1 MKKVLI
7 GLTVFIGIT
16 AIFAFIFRG
25 QIGMIAMMAFMA
37 PSLTF
42 EEDERPKAPDY
53 ADAYYW
59 AAMANKDDASD
70 ITPNGVEAHIQGE
83 AAVDVFFVHPTTYVS
98 SEHWNQP
105 LDSEA
110 TNERTDDWVMRDQ
123 ASIFN
128 GCCNVYAPRYRQAT
142 LFSFQDLEGDGG
154 RALDL
159 AYQDI
164 KEAFEYF
171 LEAFNQD
178 KPFIIAGHS
187 QGSFHVDRLL
197 REEIAGT
204 QLENMLVAA
213 YPVGFSIDGS
223 NGIRICESAEQ
234 TNCQV
239 SWNANTADA
248 GIVLG
253 KPGDIC
259 VNPISWTTDDQIM
272 IAGENKGSIS
282 FANGNNL
289 DQSIVGA
296 QCKNGTLLV
305 EETKSERYSI
315 MPFGPGNYH
324 YYDYSFY
331 HMDVRDNAIL
341 RAKSFLQDHSE
352 NTLMDTLLLE
362 TGN

>member
-1 MKKVLI
+1 MAAVFLFRDYI
-7 GLTVFIGIT
+7 GLVFVSYFLEPKHNFVEKPVP
-16 AIFAFIFRG
+16 A
-25 QIGMIAMMAFMA
+25 A
-37 PSLTF
+37 P
-42 EEDERPKAPDY
+42 EYQNQDH
-53 ADAYYW
+53 W
-59 AAMANKDDASD
+59 AALPERQDFADVRVDSLSNDGQK
-70 ITPNGVEAHIQGE
+70 E

-105 LDSEA
+105 LISAA
-110 TNERTDDWVMRDQ
+110 TNERTDDWGMRDQ

-164 KEAFEYF
+164 KTDFEYF

-178 KPFIIAGHS
+178 RPFIIAGHS

-204 QLENMLVAA
+204 LLEKMLVAA

-223 NGIRICESAEQ
+223 NGIPVCESAEQ

-239 SWNANTADA
+239 SWNANTSDA

-253 KPGDIC
+253 QPGDIC
-259 VNPISWTTDDQIM
+259 VNPISWTTGEQIVQPN
-272 IAGENKGSIS
+272 ENKGSIS
-282 FANGNNL
+282 FANGNTL

-331 HMDVRDNAIL
+331 HIDVRDNAIL
-341 RAKSFLQDHSE
+341 RAKSFLKDHSE